1 MTTKTRAQAR
11 ADTWT
16 ERWGLLDSGAYAG
29 SAKGA
34 VKRMPGTAAIRK
46 RFIQANPNRMMNALV
61 VDIDRPS
68 AVMDALERPH
78 EHPDPSWVIETN
90 RGAHVG
96 WWLSDPV
103 CRSDYAALKP
113 LRYAARIQ
121 EGLVKLLDADP
132 AFTGFITRN
141 PTFPELAPGEVIWGA
156 DTAYEL
162 ADMRTST
169 MPRILPKKARTAR
182 SDLGRNCALFE
193 EGRHA
198 LYRLNRAMEYPGTDA
213 LYRASLSHLLDLN
226 GSISSNAGGPLPTS
240 EVRSIA
246 SSIARWTAKNH
257 TAQSFIAHQQRA
269 GRKGGKKS
277 GAARRGKLRTHV
289 EKLVQEGTYA

>member
-1 MTTKTRAQAR
+1 
-11 ADTWT
+11 
-16 ERWGLLDSGAYAG
+16 
-29 SAKGA
+29 
-34 VKRMPGTAAIRK
+34 MPGTAAIRK
-46 RFIQANPNRMMNALV
+46 RFIQANPRRMVNALV

-78 EHPDPSWVIETN
+78 EHPDPSWVIETD

-121 EGLVKLLDADP
+121 EGLVKLLGADP

-141 PTFPELAPGEVIWGA
+141 PVFPELAPGEVIWGM

-162 ADMRTST
+162 ADLRTSA
-169 MPRILPKKARTAR
+169 MPRILPKKATTAR

-193 EGRHA
+193 QGRHEV
-198 LYRLNRAMEYPGTDA
+198 YRLNRAMRFPGTDA
-213 LYRASLSHLLDLN
+213 LFRASLSHLLDLN
-226 GSISSNAGGPLPTS
+226 GSIRADAGGPLPVS

-246 SSIARWTAKNH
+246 SSMAKWTAKNH
-257 TAQSFIAHQQRA
+257 TAQGFIQHQRIA
-269 GRKGGKKS
+269 NKKS
-277 GAARRGKLRTHV
+277 ATARRQETEKKLERFIN
-289 EKLVQEGTYA
+289 G